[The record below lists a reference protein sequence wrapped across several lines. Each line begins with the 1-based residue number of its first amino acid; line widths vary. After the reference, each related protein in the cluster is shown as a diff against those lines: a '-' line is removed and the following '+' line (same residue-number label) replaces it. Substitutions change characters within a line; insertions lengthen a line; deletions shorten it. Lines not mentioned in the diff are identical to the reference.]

1 MNMSEISPQKMR
13 IPVNISIEDVGILEG
28 ELLRFYAPLTVR
40 DLLKIMPLEGFA
52 ARWDYAVYIQINL
65 KRGAEKIIDKINSGD
80 ILYWPPGPYILIAFR
95 EATPPSQIVRVGRVE
110 KNFEEL
116 EKVRPGSRIRI
127 TFK

>member
-1 MNMSEISPQKMR
+1 MDASEILPQKMR
-13 IPVNISIEDVGILEG
+13 IPVNISIEGVGILEG
-28 ELLRFYAPLTVR
+28 ELVRFYAPLTVR

-65 KRGAEKIIDKINSGD
+65 MRGAEKIIDKINSGD
-80 ILYWPPGPYILIAFR
+80 ILYWPPGPYILVAFR
-95 EATPPSQIVRVGRVE
+95 EATPPSQMVRVGRVE